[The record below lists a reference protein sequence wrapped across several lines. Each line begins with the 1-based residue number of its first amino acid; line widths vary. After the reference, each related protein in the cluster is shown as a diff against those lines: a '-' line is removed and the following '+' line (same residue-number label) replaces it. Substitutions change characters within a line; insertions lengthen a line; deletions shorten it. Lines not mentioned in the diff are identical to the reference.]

1 MTKRNSS
8 KNSLF
13 LMELIIVIL
22 FFSIS
27 AAICMQVFAAS
38 KLTSLHSRNLSSAVI
53 AAENAAEC
61 YKASGGDCGELAL
74 MLAGNTAMASS
85 DSITVGYDGDW
96 RRITGQGEPSFEL
109 TLISNGEKADIEI
122 VDLQDGDVLF
132 TLEVYLTNGGG
143 AA

>member
-1 MTKRNSS
+1 MMKRRNSS

-53 AAENAAEC
+53 SAENAAEC
-61 YKASGGDCGELAL
+61 YKATDGDIAELA
-74 MLAGNTAMASS
+74 AIIGGSAETEAM
-85 DSITVGYDGDW
+85 TVWYDGDW
-96 RRITGQGEPSFEL
+96 KRVDSPDEADFEL
-109 TLISNGEKADIEI
+109 TLISDGEKADIK
-122 VDLQDGDVLF
+122 VMDLSDGDELF
-132 TLEVYLTNGGG
+132 ALGVHLTVGGG
-143 AA
+143 GSI